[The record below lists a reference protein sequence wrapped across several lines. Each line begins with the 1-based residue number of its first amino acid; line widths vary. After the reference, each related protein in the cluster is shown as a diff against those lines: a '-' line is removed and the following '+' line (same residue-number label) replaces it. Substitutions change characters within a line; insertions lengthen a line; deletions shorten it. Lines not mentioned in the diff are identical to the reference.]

1 MMYFDRHSRF
11 GSIFLID
18 PKSIITSSIVLT
30 LMIGIVQ
37 VQSISLSN
45 SFSISPFERFANGNI
60 FAATTSNLE
69 QTLPLAAHPVAPK
82 VPSKNYQYFT
92 KTPERD
98 HHYATILK
106 QQKQATIRHPYQ
118 VIQVAKDQTSLR
130 VESAPVMKTSP
141 PYSGYY
147 RPQSQQYPASPMV
160 PNYHTSM
167 SLYESNPLGYD
178 GGYQGHH
185 SIVQDYSLDDHYPQ
199 YRNPQHHLHT
209 GQGLHPYY
217 QNQLQLM
224 QSESPYYQSPYVSM
238 GNGWIQKKFTSPY
251 SSLTNHPKQSYDH
264 HRRQRYHHDQQQHQS
279 LLSNG
284 IYGMDQ
290 IDDDDDDHHR
300 QSATI
305 FKELSASVRVA
316 PPDHNH
322 HYARH
327 HHHHHRHPYRS
338 QQPKQ
343 KDLYMTIGLDSES
356 NNIENDNDDG
366 EYESF
371 GSQSRQNSMYTQKS
385 NQNSHYQN
393 HNQSQKQSQQP
404 QSQHRSQSQSQ
415 SQPQSSSSS
424 SSSARKRSRN
434 QSKRSPRS
442 STLPIQSLA
451 SEKIESTPVE
461 ADRLI
466 SINHDDQDSNHHRHR
481 NNANDVDIDIGFETN
496 KDDTDSLWLDMGAYS
511 SNQGSFGWYTDTPV
525 VDREQPKR

>member
-1 MMYFDRHSRF
+1 
-11 GSIFLID
+11 
-18 PKSIITSSIVLT
+18 
-30 LMIGIVQ
+30 MIGIVQ

-45 SFSISPFERFANGNI
+45 SFPISPFERFANGNV

-130 VESAPVMKTSP
+130 GHMLRNTLQTSDDDVYEVESAPVMKTSP

-238 GNGWIQKKFTSPY
+238 GNVKVDRIQCTRKNRIKILIIKIIINRK
-251 SSLTNHPKQSYDH
+251 SSRNS
-264 HRRQRYHHDQQQHQS
+264 
-279 LLSNG
+279 
-284 IYGMDQ
+284 
-290 IDDDDDDHHR
+290 
-300 QSATI
+300 
-305 FKELSASVRVA
+305 
-316 PPDHNH
+316 HNH
-322 HYARH
+322 NIDRNHNRNRNPNH
-327 HHHHHRHPYRS
+327 HHHHHH
-338 QQPKQ
+338 Q
-343 KDLYMTIGLDSES
+343 L
-356 NNIENDNDDG
+356 ENDLEIN
-366 EYESF
+366 
-371 GSQSRQNSMYTQKS
+371 
-385 NQNSHYQN
+385 
-393 HNQSQKQSQQP
+393 
-404 QSQHRSQSQSQ
+404 
-415 SQPQSSSSS
+415 
-424 SSSARKRSRN
+424 RK
-434 QSKRSPRS
+434 
-442 STLPIQSLA
+442 
-451 SEKIESTPVE
+451 
-461 ADRLI
+461 DRLDLIIIIIIIII
-466 SINHDDQDSNHHRHR
+466 S
-481 NNANDVDIDIGFETN
+481 
-496 KDDTDSLWLDMGAYS
+496 
-511 SNQGSFGWYTDTPV
+511 
-525 VDREQPKR
+525 